1 MSAPKDPKKQS
12 GEKVNYPKLLR
23 ELSKL
28 NEELSFFSVINEN
41 LTEGMPFSVKDNLC
55 VKGFES
61 RAGSKILRGYL
72 PPFDATPVERMLKK
86 GFGFLGKTTMDEFG
100 FGSFGVNT
108 DVVAKN
114 PFDDSRVAGGSSSGA
129 AVATSVL
136 KNHIAIAESTGG
148 SISNPA
154 SFCGVVG
161 FTPTY
166 GLVSRYGLIDYANSL
181 DKIGIMARRSSRI
194 REAFEIIKGRD
205 EYDSTC
211 VDKKVTAAKKKKIVV
226 IDQLM
231 KGVSEEVASSFQ
243 VLLARLENQG
253 YAIEHASFDF
263 IDKAIPA
270 YYIISMAEASTN
282 LAKYDGY
289 KYGMQYGEFAKKYNE
304 FFTNARESFGTEAKR
319 RIVLGT
325 FVRGASVNDKYYTK
339 ALKVR
344 TALTNKLSTI
354 MKDAFILSPT
364 MPITAPK
371 FEEVQR
377 LTPLQTYAMDSLTV
391 PPNLS
396 GFPHVSFPYAYIKGM
411 PVGAQLITSHFN
423 DYALLD
429 FVEEWEK
436 SFECQFKYNL

>member
-1 MSAPKDPKKQS
+1 MGGAKDSKKQKI
-12 GEKVNYPKLLR
+12 EKVNYPKLLR

-28 NEELSFFSVINEN
+28 NDELRFFTVINEN
-41 LTEGMPFSVKDNLC
+41 VSEGVPFSVKDNLC

-61 RAGSKILRGYL
+61 RAGSKILKGYL
-72 PPFDATPVERMLKK
+72 PPFSATSVERMMNK
-86 GFGFLGKTTMDEFG
+86 GFGFLGKTAMDEFG

-114 PFDDSRVAGGSSSGA
+114 PFDDKCVAGGSSSGA
-129 AVATSVL
+129 AVAASVM
-136 KNHIAIAESTGG
+136 KNHVAIAESTGG

-181 DKIGIMARRSSRI
+181 DKIGIMARSSSMV
-194 REAFEIIKGRD
+194 RETFEIIKGRD
-205 EYDSTC
+205 GYDSTC
-211 VDKKVTAAKKKKIVV
+211 VDKKVSALKKKKIVV

-231 KGVSEEVASSFQ
+231 NGVSEEIKSTFQ

-253 YAIEHASFDF
+253 YAINHVSFDF

-270 YYIISMAEASTN
+270 YYIISMSEASTN

-289 KYGMQYGEFAKKYNE
+289 KYGMQYGDFTKKYNE

-325 FVRGASVNDKYYTK
+325 FVRGASVKDKYYTK

-344 TALTNKLSTI
+344 TALTNKLAGL
-354 MKDAFILSPT
+354 MKDSFILSPT

-371 FEEVQR
+371 IEEAR
-377 LTPLQTYAMDSLTV
+377 KLSPLQTYAMDALTI

-411 PVGAQLITSHFN
+411 PVGAQLVTSHFN

-429 FVEEWEK
+429 FVSEWEK
-436 SFECQFKYNL
+436 SFEYQFKHNL